1 MTGYSKVLQFLSAR
15 DFNKHE
21 RTYLTPLQFLHAN
34 GQANFIQHHSFLSL
48 IVDGKTHKFNWHFV
62 SPGRVGEH
70 PPSLFGHR
78 QDQLHTYIEP
88 EEYIPW
94 LELLM
99 SYTVK
104 HFSLPITTTEWDS
117 GQGATHVSPPWKYKI
132 NHDLLEGQVTIAITL
147 KTLSGNGFKFK
158 PTTHCWKIEV
168 S

>member
-1 MTGYSKVLQFLSAR
+1 MTGYNKFVQFLSGR

-21 RTYLTPLQFLHAN
+21 RTGLTPLQFLHAN
-34 GQANFIQHHSFLSL
+34 RQANFIQHHSRLSL
-48 IVDGKTHKFNWHFV
+48 IVEGKTCKFNLLFV
-62 SPGRVGEH
+62 WPVRIGEH
-70 PPSLFGHR
+70 PPSLFGHCR
-78 QDQLHTYIEP
+78 VQLLYIGM

-168 S
+168 T